1 MKFGACIGLR
11 LDNYEQA
18 KSYIEKGFDFLE
30 TNMAAIYEMTD
41 EEVDTLAKR
50 MAEDGVHLHSANCMF
65 PGWIFENGIE
75 LLGENAS
82 IEWQNEFLDKVYP
95 RCQKLG
101 MKTIVFG
108 SGKQRRIPDGMDLKE
123 AHEAH
128 LELCRRIAD
137 KAKPYGITIVLEPLN
152 YTETNCFNTVAE
164 SYAFMKEV
172 DRDNFKLLSDVYH
185 MYRNE
190 EEATLPCDYVKEMH
204 HIHVPQPGSRFYPTR
219 KTPYLVEYARSLK
232 AGGFD
237 GYAAVEANG
246 TLSGIEAD
254 VLALLKE
261 IF

>member
-50 MAEDGVHLHSANCMF
+50 MQEDGVHLHSANCMF
-65 PGWIFENGIE
+65 PGWIFENGIQLIGPE
-75 LLGENAS
+75 SS

-108 SGKQRRIPDGMDLKE
+108 SGKQRNIPEGMDLTE
-123 AHEAH
+123 AHEAL
-128 LELCRRIAD
+128 LEVAQRISD
-137 KAKPYGITIVLEPLN
+137 KAKEYDITLVLEPLN
-152 YTETNCFNTVAE
+152 YTETNSFNTVAE
-164 SYAFMKEV
+164 GYAFVKEV
-172 DRDNFKLLSDVYH
+172 NRDNFKLLSDVYH

-190 EEATLPCDYVKEMH
+190 EEATVPAEYVKEMY
-204 HIHVPQPGSRFYPTR
+204 HIHVPQPGSRFYPLR

-246 TLSGIEAD
+246 KLSGIEEE
-254 VLALLKE
+254 VLAVLND